1 MPCFNGNGI
10 TGLCEFGDSCRM
22 TGDGGRVGAD
32 PLPTRRV
39 FPPRMANSSSSIDI
53 SLSERATVRLKGD
66 PLPSLKACKLACA
79 FSRSLIIISCI
90 YGGFYQKIVSPRE
103 MEMYRTRTFS
113 ALKPRAALEN
123 SAHAESSCTSADG
136 ARLRE
141 GQRVTIDPRIIYS
154 EIKLR
159 QIELMAQGPVIR
171 PTAQENM

>member
-1 MPCFNGNGI
+1 M
-10 TGLCEFGDSCRM
+10 TGWCEVGDSCRM

-39 FPPRMANSSSSIDI
+39 LPPSMANSSSSIDI
-53 SLSERATVRLKGD
+53 SPSERATVRMRGD

-90 YGGFYQKIVSPRE
+90 FGGPLSKSFQPRE
-103 MEMYRTRTFS
+103 MEMNRTRTFS
-113 ALKPRAALEN
+113 ALKPRAALEK

-154 EIKLR
+154 ERLILC
-159 QIELMAQGPVIR
+159 QI
-171 PTAQENM
+171 